1 MFCRKPINPK
11 IHFCGGITPQ
21 TLRPKWRLGFGG
33 ATGQIPEKTFSKLGL
48 VGVVIPL
55 QTAFHEEKPRSLDQ
69 DYLTP
74 GRDNDDPRRR

>member
-55 QTAFHEEKPRSLDQ
+55 
-69 DYLTP
+69 
-74 GRDNDDPRRR
+74 